1 MAYKNKE
8 DQSRAAKRHY
18 LLNKDKYLRKAYL
31 HNKKTRCRNKI
42 FIDNIKES
50 SPCVDCGESNPIV
63 LEFDHVRGVKKE
75 NVSDMVRQSYCLKTI
90 QEEIDKCEVRC
101 ANCHRIVTHERR
113 QEKREKIEE
122 AQEEEMSSQLSMNF
136 G

>member
-1 MAYKNKE
+1 MAYKNRE
-8 DQSRAAKRHY
+8 DQLAFSRKHY
-18 LLNKDKYLRKAYL
+18 RLNKDKYLRKSYL
-31 HNKKTRCRNKI
+31 RNKRTRSGNKL
-42 FIDNIKES
+42 FIDSIKES
-50 SPCVDCGESNPIV
+50 SPCVDCGENNPIV
-63 LEFDHVRGVKKE
+63 LEFDHVRGVKKA
-75 NVSDMVRQSYCLKTI
+75 NISDMSRASYSIATI
-90 QEEIDKCEVRC
+90 KEEIDKCEVRC